1 MDLSKISNGTKI
13 FAGAAFVYFVA
24 SFLNWYSWDVSV
36 PGLGSLGS
44 YSANAWGDVGFLWGS
59 LWALLFLAAIVVLA
73 LPVFGVKA
81 PTIPPVAFLALAALA
96 TIFTF
101 LKLIIG
107 EPDPIS
113 ASFGI
118 YLAVLAAAGATFGGF
133 LMFKESGGDI
143 NDLKDM
149 NKLKGQFSSSG
160 AAGGDTPPPPP
171 PPPGATP
178 PPPPPPPPAP

>member
-1 MDLSKISNGTKI
+1 MDLSKISKGGQI

-24 SFLNWYSWDVSV
+24 SFLNWYSWDYSV
-36 PGLGSLGS
+36 PGLSLS
-44 YSANAWGDVGFLWGS
+44 TSVNAWGDIGFLWGS
-59 LWALLFLAAIVVLA
+59 LWALLFLAAIVLLA

-81 PTIPPVAFLALAALA
+81 PTIPAIAYLAVAALA
-96 TIFTF
+96 TVFTF

-143 NDLKDM
+143 NDLKDI
-149 NKLKGQFSSSG
+149 NKIKGQFGASSAG
-160 AAGGDTPPPPP
+160 AGGDTPPPPP